1 MKTVAALVLGLAASA
16 RASPVTK
23 VLELLSGL
31 ETKITAEG
39 VTAEKS
45 YEEFSAWCEDTSKNL
60 NFDIKTGKAKS
71 EDLKAAIE
79 QETARATSLSAK
91 IDDLAGSLSADDA
104 DLKSATEI
112 RATEASD
119 FSASEKELVEVTG
132 TLERAITI
140 LEREAAKGSASM
152 LQTQNVN
159 GLAGALTAMVQA
171 SMLSSADAGR
181 LTALVQ
187 SSQQSD
193 DSSDDVGAPAA
204 AVYESHSSNIVDTLE
219 DLLDKAQAQ
228 LADARKQETEALHNF
243 EMLKQSLEDQIK
255 FANKDMSAAK
265 KDIAASGEAKA
276 TAESDLAITSK
287 GVKEDSKA
295 LADLTSNCMTKSEDF
310 EAEKKSRAEELKAL
324 AAAKQV
330 IAEATGGAADLSY
343 GLVQTSFLQ
352 VNSKINSGADLA
364 NFEAVRFVRDLARKQ
379 HSTALA
385 QLASRMAAAMR
396 QSSSNG
402 DDPFAKVKGLI
413 SGMIEKLEGEM
424 SADASHKAYCDKE
437 TSESVEKKAE
447 KSAVEDKLTTK
458 IDQMSAKSAQLKEQT
473 AALQKSLAEL
483 ASSQAE
489 MTKMRSDEK
498 AAFTT
503 NKAEME
509 QGLEGVKMA
518 LKILREYYSAEGK
531 AHEEGGE
538 ATGIV
543 GLIEVVESD
552 FSKGLAEMVTTEDSA
567 AASYDQETKENAIE
581 KATKE
586 ADVKYKT
593 KESAGLDKSISET
606 TSDRESVQAELDAIK
621 EYLTKLEEMCVAKP
635 DTYAERTKRRDSEIA
650 GLKQALEILDGEAVL
665 LQSAKRTLRGIR
677 RH

>member
-1 MKTVAALVLGLAASA
+1 M
-16 RASPVTK
+16 
-23 VLELLSGL
+23 
-31 ETKITAEG
+31 
-39 VTAEKS
+39 
-45 YEEFSAWCEDTSKNL
+45 
-60 NFDIKTGKAKS
+60 
-71 EDLKAAIE
+71 
-79 QETARATSLSAK
+79 
-91 IDDLAGSLSADDA
+91 
-104 DLKSATEI
+104 
-112 RATEASD
+112 
-119 FSASEKELVEVTG
+119 
-132 TLERAITI
+132 
-140 LEREAAKGSASM
+140 
-152 LQTQNVN
+152 
-159 GLAGALTAMVQA
+159 
-171 SMLSSADAGR
+171 
-181 LTALVQ
+181 
-187 SSQQSD
+187 
-193 DSSDDVGAPAA
+193 
-204 AVYESHSSNIVDTLE
+204 
-219 DLLDKAQAQ
+219 
-228 LADARKQETEALHNF
+228 
-243 EMLKQSLEDQIK
+243 
-255 FANKDMSAAK
+255 
-265 KDIAASGEAKA
+265 
-276 TAESDLAITSK
+276 
-287 GVKEDSKA
+287 
-295 LADLTSNCMTKSEDF
+295 
-310 EAEKKSRAEELKAL
+310 

-593 KESAGLDKSISET
+593 KESTGLDKSISET

-621 EYLTKLEEMCVAKP
+621 EYLAKLEEMCVAKP